1 SRAAKRRGA
10 RSLHAIIAVCESDA
24 RLLREEFGLPANRVR
39 VILNGV
45 ERSEPG
51 PGKEAARAALGIPSG
66 VLVVGCAA
74 ALEPNKGVQDL
85 VEAMRSISV
94 PGRVLALAGEGS
106 LSDVLAGAAPD
117 LPYTLLL
124 PGRITPLARF
134 LDALDLFVLPSHR
147 EAMPLS
153 L

>member
-1 SRAAKRRGA
+1 SSPGEALPALAAARWGGAARRITTEHAPGWFPLERFYSRAAKRRGA
-10 RSLHAIIAVCESDA
+10 RSLHAIIAGCESDA

-94 PGRVLALAGEGS
+94 PGRVLALAGEG
-106 LSDVLAGAAPD
+106 
-117 LPYTLLL
+117 
-124 PGRITPLARF
+124 
-134 LDALDLFVLPSHR
+134 
-147 EAMPLS
+147 
-153 L
+153 